1 LAAIYEISSRNRR
14 KHKYRLVLCG
24 HNAIEVASVCIILM
38 VQGNLMAI
46 TLTHLSLAS
55 RTGLPAVFPAIG
67 LTFTRYA
74 KHFANR
80 WTSSIFF
87 GLCTFLADSVIHP
100 SHYPGAYTEA
110 ALTGLGA
117 SIFSIAISYTPIGKR
132 IDALAE
138 TFVFPAPEVQEVHG
152 QQ

>member
-1 LAAIYEISSRNRR
+1 MKSTSAIGE

-24 HNAIEVASVCIILM
+24 HKAVEAASVCMVLM

-46 TLTHLSLAS
+46 TLTHLSIAS
-55 RTGLPAVFPAIG
+55 RTGLLAIFPAMG

-74 KHFANR
+74 RYFANR
-80 WTSSIFF
+80 WTSSFFF
-87 GLCTFLADSVIHP
+87 GLCTFLADSVMHP

-117 SIFSIAISYTPIGKR
+117 CIFSIAISYTPIGKR

-138 TFVFPAPEVQEVHG
+138 SFVFPHETAPEVQEVPE